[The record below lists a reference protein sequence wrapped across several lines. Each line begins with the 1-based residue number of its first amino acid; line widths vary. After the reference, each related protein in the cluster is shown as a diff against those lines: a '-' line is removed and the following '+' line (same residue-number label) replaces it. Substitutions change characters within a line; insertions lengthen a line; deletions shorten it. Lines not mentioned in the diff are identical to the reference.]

1 MFLFF
6 AASAAGQ
13 SIAEV
18 ECTNPAIPA
27 TTPSS
32 EFTIVSDGSI
42 IRHEVTRLEWQR
54 CSMGQTWDGA
64 TCQGEAVGYFWQ
76 EALYIAA
83 TTVGDWRL
91 PNIRELE
98 SLVERCRADPAI
110 NLQAFPNTPSVF
122 FWSSTPSVRYGE
134 DAWVISLI
142 EGSDRLV
149 FKGFDYY
156 GVRLVRGG
164 Q

>member
-1 MFLFF
+1 MTRLKKCNASVTHLLSVKRRLDASVGRWVSRALVIVMFLFF

-91 PNIRELE
+91 PNI
-98 SLVERCRADPAI
+98 
-110 NLQAFPNTPSVF
+110 
-122 FWSSTPSVRYGE
+122 
-134 DAWVISLI
+134 
-142 EGSDRLV
+142 
-149 FKGFDYY
+149 
-156 GVRLVRGG
+156 
-164 Q
+164 